1 MSESF
6 TREFFRIRFPEKAG
20 SYGEWYTSNNGT
32 SEWGEL
38 KKVKA
43 IITRGQPK
51 GYKGRFLEPFENYEI
66 VKFTEVVERR
76 SEVVSLAKE
85 PPQ

>member
-1 MSESF
+1 MSEKF
-6 TREFFRIRFPEKAG
+6 TREYFRIRLPDNVGKP
-20 SYGEWYTSNNGT
+20 YHPEWYMSNNGT

-51 GYKGRFLEPFENYEI
+51 GYKGRTIEPFTNYEI
-66 VKFTEVVERR
+66 VKFTELVERS
-76 SEVVSLAKE
+76 SEVVSVGA
-85 PPQ
+85 PQ